1 MLVWGRGTCFE
12 NKNTLRKRGRV
23 WEIALSHKIQK
34 SARWKM
40 TLTEFK
46 PTLRLILKLFSIIFG
61 RFSVQGGGSRRLSNP
76 LSIYDPDPYFPEG
89 SGPIFHMAL
98 FSTPDHPPLAAAI

>member
-46 PTLRLILKLFSIIFG
+46 PTLRLILKLFSMIFG
-61 RFSVQGGGSRRLSNP
+61 GFSVQGGGLGGYRIL
-76 LSIYDPDPYFPEG
+76 
-89 SGPIFHMAL
+89 FHKKGTPPCL
-98 FSTPDHPPLAAAI
+98 GSTPV